1 MKRSLIAAAA
11 LLGAACGGRA
21 VPASQS
27 ASATPPPL
35 PADVQAVADA
45 VAAPAAPATSAPP
58 IGAAADGAPAGA
70 ASAASPSAA
79 DVRAVFSGEFVSLVR
94 SELVSRLPGRV
105 GRIFVDAGAHVT
117 KGAPLLALET
127 EYLEL
132 DVKRAEADVARAK
145 AGAEEAGRDLARK
158 QGLLAKD
165 SVSQATFERVRA
177 TAGQAAAAELSA
189 QAALDLARQ
198 RLKDATLL
206 SPIDG
211 VVVERYADVGERL
224 GDSTVAFVIEQ
235 LAPLKL
241 RFRVPERYLSRI
253 KPGLTIQARVEAWLG
268 ESFGGRVSVV
278 GSAVDAATRTIFVE
292 AEFPNRDGRLRPGLF
307 ARVETGLAAETRP
320 AANAARP

>member
-1 MKRSLIAAAA
+1 MKRSLIAAA
-11 LLGAACGGRA
+11 LLAAACGGRA
-21 VPASQS
+21 VPAPQ
-27 ASATPPPL
+27 AGSATPPPL
-35 PADVQAVADA
+35 PADVQAVAEA
-45 VAAPAAPATSAPP
+45 VAAQAVPSPGATAAGQAAGGPAAAAEAPE
-58 IGAAADGAPAGA
+58 IAAG
-70 ASAASPSAA
+70 S
-79 DVRAVFSGEFVSLVR
+79 VFSGEFVSLVR

-105 GRIFVDAGAHVT
+105 GRIFVDAGAHVA

-145 AGAEEAGRDLARK
+145 AAADEARRDLARK

-165 SVSQATFERVRA
+165 SVAQATFERVQA
-177 TAGQAAAAELSA
+177 TAEQAAAAQLGA

-198 RLKDATLL
+198 RLTDATLV
-206 SPIDG
+206 SPIGG
-211 VVVERYADVGERL
+211 VVAERRVDVGERL

-253 KPGLTIQARVEAWLG
+253 RPGLPIHAHVEAWLG
-268 ESFGGRVSVV
+268 ETFSGRVSVV
-278 GSAVDAATRTIFVE
+278 GSAVDAATRTLFVE

-307 ARVETGLAAETRP
+307 ARVETGLGADERP
-320 AANAARP
+320 AAAAARR

>member
-1 MKRSLIAAAA
+1 VRRSLLVAAA

-21 VPASQS
+21 VPAARS

-35 PADVQAVADA
+35 PADVQAVAEA
-45 VAAPAAPATSAPP
+45 VVAKPAPSP
-58 IGAAADGAPAGA
+58 G
-70 ASAASPSAA
+70 ASAASPAGGSAA
-79 DVRAVFSGEFVSLVR
+79 TAEPAEIAAGSVFSGEFVSLVR
-94 SELVSRLPGRV
+94 SDLVSRLPGRV
-105 GRIFVDAGAHVT
+105 GRIFVDAGAHVA

-127 EYLEL
+127 DYLEL

-145 AGAEEAGRDLARK
+145 AAADEARRDLARK

-165 SVSQATFERVRA
+165 SVAQATFERVQA
-177 TAGQAAAAELSA
+177 TAEQAAAVQLSA

-198 RLKDATLL
+198 RLADATLV

-211 VVVERYADVGERL
+211 VVVERHADVGERL

-241 RFRVPERYLSRI
+241 RFRAPERYLSRI
-253 KPGLTIQARVEAWLG
+253 RPGLAIHARVEAWPG

-307 ARVETGLAAETRP
+307 ARVVTGLGPEATP
-320 AANAARP
+320 AGDAARP